1 MRFYIMTVP
10 INNNH
15 LKNSSNGTFTVQ
27 TQGGTV
33 VGAGNI
39 SSGDPITKN
48 LSVADVGNG
57 ISMPTSPKNIT
68 GDGVSKQTKVVS
80 GGTFA
85 YDNARGVIRRAT
97 TTLAG
102 SESSNAILFGSGD
115 VGADSTHEHKHIR
128 GAMVGTAWRDGAWTR
143 LGISGQRTN
152 WKSSASS
159 YVASGIPYPLW
170 DQNNDQAEDTTLA
183 TDNIANPTRSGAGR
197 AYFHFLEDFVTFSN
211 NKKTFSAKNS

>member
-1 MRFYIMTVP
+1 MTVP
-10 INNNH
+10 VSNNH
-15 LKNSSNGTFTVQ
+15 LKNTSGGAFTVQ

-48 LSVADVGNG
+48 LNVADVGNG

-115 VGADSTHEHKHIR
+115 VGADSTHDHKHLR
-128 GAMVGTAWRDGAWTR
+128 GAMTSTAWSDGAWTR
-143 LGISGQRTN
+143 LGISGQRSN

-159 YVASGIPYPLW
+159 SVTSGVPHPLH
-170 DQNNDQAEDTTLA
+170 DANADGTEDKTLA